1 MSNPEDVVLS
11 MAAHARFVLD
21 NIVVL
26 FRVRGWDDIIT
37 FARTLLKAVPQARIL
52 QALFGNNELCGELWR
67 ARRSRRDRRA
77 RFPAPHT
84 RVMTDAA
91 APTSDSGPLTSSASP
106 AARFAT
112 FSSRVQGVSADAYRD
127 YARRYGHPGA
137 SHGVM
142 TLAHPHSAQAVTG
155 ALVALKAKCDA
166 AEAERDEWRSKCA
179 DAERARDAATAASER
194 ATRDATEATTRA
206 TTARDAAESRAVA
219 DAEDAR
225 RVAADATA
233 RAERAEADLA
243 RVKSSHEA
251 RLAATLA
258 GDPARLATELAAAR
272 AEHATRVR
280 ELQAAWTARCEE
292 AKRRAAADTNARA
305 DAAEANRSRARRVRE
320 LESAV
325 AHLSNLNATLA
336 QTAVDA
342 RAASV
347 NAAARRRRPRVRV
360 APRRGRSVA
369 GSDAGSDAG
378 SVRSRSGSR
387 RGRAAR
393 AASRETVRAAAA
405 CPATNNPASAS
416 AAPALAAASAVG
428 KMRARAKKSERD
440 ARVVEPPRSARGSTS
455 KPPVAPETRRSLASR
470 AARALGASDSY
481 VSSHPTADEFEY
493 SAATGR
499 RERRGVGATR
509 GDETFASASAT
520 KPRAKT
526 KPGRQPFRNAPKNVP
541 AAGVS
546 VSVSRTAGGYEYA
559 PNRKYGDGSAKE
571 NSLRALKASRAR
583 RGWRRLRSVDRRRD
597 RDEDRKNEHPTTK
610 TTTSPAGNPSPGQA
624 LRPPRAPRERARSS
638 TGAVATTR
646 RHLDAA
652 LREDFDRL
660 RSEYEDVLAR
670 ATSGGGERISEEKL
684 RSVVARLQEKSAQ
697 IAGVAFL
704 R

>member
-1 MSNPEDVVLS
+1 M
-11 MAAHARFVLD
+11 
-21 NIVVL
+21 
-26 FRVRGWDDIIT
+26 
-37 FARTLLKAVPQARIL
+37 
-52 QALFGNNELCGELWR
+52 
-67 ARRSRRDRRA
+67 
-77 RFPAPHT
+77 
-84 RVMTDAA
+84 
-91 APTSDSGPLTSSASP
+91 TSSASP

-127 YARRYGHPGA
+127 YARRFGHPGA

-206 TTARDAAESRAVA
+206 NASRDAAESRAVA
-219 DAEDAR
+219 DAESAR
-225 RVAADATA
+225 RAAATANA

-292 AKRRAAADTNARA
+292 AERRAAADTNARA
-305 DAAEANRSRARRVRE
+305 DAAEARVRE

-325 AHLSNLNATLA
+325 AHLSHLNATLA

-387 RGRAAR
+387 HGRAAR
-393 AASRETVRAAAA
+393 AASAWRVAARETAARDATST
-405 CPATNNPASAS
+405 PAASA
-416 AAPALAAASAVG
+416 APALAPALAAASAVG

-440 ARVVEPPRSARGSTS
+440 ARGVEPPRSARGSTS
-455 KPPVAPETRRSLASR
+455 KPPVASRARRSLASR

-571 NSLRALKASRAR
+571 NSLRALKASRAAA
-583 RGWRRLRSVDRRRD
+583 RLAAASERQS
-597 RDEDRKNEHPTTK
+597 ESGTETENEHPTTK

-624 LRPPRAPRERARSS
+624 LRPPRVARERARSS

-670 ATSGGGERISEEKL
+670 ATSGGGGEDLGEKL

>member
-1 MSNPEDVVLS
+1 M
-11 MAAHARFVLD
+11 
-21 NIVVL
+21 
-26 FRVRGWDDIIT
+26 
-37 FARTLLKAVPQARIL
+37 
-52 QALFGNNELCGELWR
+52 
-67 ARRSRRDRRA
+67 
-77 RFPAPHT
+77 
-84 RVMTDAA
+84 
-91 APTSDSGPLTSSASP
+91 
-106 AARFAT
+106 
-112 FSSRVQGVSADAYRD
+112 
-127 YARRYGHPGA
+127 
-137 SHGVM
+137 M

-179 DAERARDAATAASER
+179 DAERARDAATAACER

-251 RLAATLA
+251 RVAATLA

-272 AEHATRVR
+272 AEHATRAR
-280 ELQAAWTARCEE
+280 ELQAAWTARCED
-292 AKRRAAADTNARA
+292 ATRRAAADANSRA
-305 DAAEANRSRARRVRE
+305 DAAESNLARLRARLDELTPDPDETRTAAALGARVRE

-325 AHLSNLNATLA
+325 AHLSDLNAKLT

-347 NAAARRRRPRVRV
+347 AATARHRRPRVRV
-360 APRRGRSVA
+360 APRRGGSVA
-369 GSDAGSDAG
+369 GSAAGSA
-378 SVRSRSGSR
+378 RSRSER
-387 RGRAAR
+387 RREGAAR
-393 AASRETVRAAAA
+393 ASRTAVRAVAAR
-405 CPATNNPASAS
+405 PATNNPASAS
-416 AAPALAAASAVG
+416 TSAAAAAAAAVG
-428 KMRARAKKSERD
+428 KMRARAKKSVRD
-440 ARVVEPPRSARGSTS
+440 ARVVEAPRRLRGSTS

-470 AARALGASDSY
+470 AARALGAADAHAGSN
-481 VSSHPTADEFEY
+481 PTADEFEY

-499 RERRGVGATR
+499 RERRCVGVGGTTRR

-520 KPRAKT
+520 KPSAKT

-571 NSLRALKASRAR
+571 NSMRALKAARAAARAAAAWER
-583 RGWRRLRSVDRRRD
+583 RSESG
-597 RDEDRKNEHPTTK
+597 NENENAAGNQHPTT
-610 TTTSPAGNPSPGQA
+610 TTTTRTTRTMTPGGNPSPGRA
-624 LRPPRAPRERARSS
+624 LRPPRAPRESARSS

-660 RSEYEDVLAR
+660 RAEYEDVLAR
-670 ATSGGGERISEEKL
+670 ATSGGGGDLGEKL

>member
-1 MSNPEDVVLS
+1 
-11 MAAHARFVLD
+11 
-21 NIVVL
+21 
-26 FRVRGWDDIIT
+26 
-37 FARTLLKAVPQARIL
+37 
-52 QALFGNNELCGELWR
+52 
-67 ARRSRRDRRA
+67 
-77 RFPAPHT
+77 
-84 RVMTDAA
+84 MTDAA

-127 YARRYGHPGA
+127 YARRFGHPGA

-206 TTARDAAESRAVA
+206 NASRDAAESRAVA
-219 DAEDAR
+219 DAESAR
-225 RVAADATA
+225 RAAATANA

-292 AKRRAAADTNARA
+292 AERRAAADTNARA
-305 DAAEANRSRARRVRE
+305 DAAEARVRE

-325 AHLSNLNATLA
+325 AHLSHLNATLA

-387 RGRAAR
+387 HGRAAR
-393 AASRETVRAAAA
+393 AASAWRVAARETAARDATST
-405 CPATNNPASAS
+405 PAASA
-416 AAPALAAASAVG
+416 APALAPALAAASAVG
-428 KMRARAKKSERD
+428 KMLARAKKSERD
-440 ARVVEPPRSARGSTS
+440 ARGVEPPRSARGSTS
-455 KPPVAPETRRSLASR
+455 KPPVASQARRSLASR

-571 NSLRALKASRAR
+571 NSLRALKASRAAA
-583 RGWRRLRSVDRRRD
+583 RLAAASERQS
-597 RDEDRKNEHPTTK
+597 ESGTETENEHPTTK

-624 LRPPRAPRERARSS
+624 LRPPRVARERARSS

-670 ATSGGGERISEEKL
+670 ATSGGGGEDLGEKL

>member
-1 MSNPEDVVLS
+1 
-11 MAAHARFVLD
+11 
-21 NIVVL
+21 
-26 FRVRGWDDIIT
+26 
-37 FARTLLKAVPQARIL
+37 
-52 QALFGNNELCGELWR
+52 
-67 ARRSRRDRRA
+67 
-77 RFPAPHT
+77 
-84 RVMTDAA
+84 MTDAA
-91 APTSDSGPLTSSASP
+91 APTSDFGPLTSSASP

-243 RVKSSHEA
+243 RVKSTHEA
-251 RLAATLA
+251 RVAATLA

-272 AEHATRVR
+272 AEHATRAR
-280 ELQAAWTARCEE
+280 ELQAAWAARCED
-292 AKRRAAADTNARA
+292 ATRRAAADANARA
-305 DAAEANRSRARRVRE
+305 DAAESNLARLRARLDELTPDPDETRTAAALGARVRE

-325 AHLSNLNATLA
+325 AHLSDLNAKLM

-347 NAAARRRRPRVRV
+347 AATARHRRPRVRV
-360 APRRGRSVA
+360 APRRGGSVA
-369 GSDAGSDAG
+369 GSDAGSA
-378 SVRSRSGSR
+378 RSRSGPR
-387 RGRAAR
+387 RGGAAG
-393 AASRETVRAAAA
+393 ASRTAVRAVAER
-405 CPATNNPASAS
+405 PATNNPASAS
-416 AAPALAAASAVG
+416 AAASASATAAAAVG
-428 KMRARAKKSERD
+428 KMRARAKKSGRD
-440 ARVVEPPRSARGSTS
+440 ARVVEAPRRLRGSTS
-455 KPPVAPETRRSLASR
+455 KPPVAPEARRSLASR
-470 AARALGASDSY
+470 AARALGAAHAYAGSN
-481 VSSHPTADEFEY
+481 PTADEFEY
-493 SAATGR
+493 SAATDR
-499 RERRGVGATR
+499 RERRGVGATTRR

-571 NSLRALKASRAR
+571 NSLRALKACRAAARAAAAWER
-583 RGWRRLRSVDRRRD
+583 RWESGSENDDAAAENR
-597 RDEDRKNEHPTTK
+597 HPTTTRRS
-610 TTTSPAGNPSPGQA
+610 TTTQGGNPSPGRA
-624 LRPPRAPRERARSS
+624 LRPPHAPRESARSS

-660 RSEYEDVLAR
+660 RAEYEDVLAR
-670 ATSGGGERISEEKL
+670 ATSGGGGDLGEKL

>member
-1 MSNPEDVVLS
+1 
-11 MAAHARFVLD
+11 
-21 NIVVL
+21 
-26 FRVRGWDDIIT
+26 
-37 FARTLLKAVPQARIL
+37 
-52 QALFGNNELCGELWR
+52 
-67 ARRSRRDRRA
+67 
-77 RFPAPHT
+77 
-84 RVMTDAA
+84 MTDAA

-127 YARRYGHPGA
+127 YARRFGHPGA

-206 TTARDAAESRAVA
+206 NASRDAAESRAVA
-219 DAEDAR
+219 DAESAR
-225 RVAADATA
+225 RAAATANA

-243 RVKSSHEA
+243 RVTSSHEA

-292 AKRRAAADTNARA
+292 AERRAAADTNARA
-305 DAAEANRSRARRVRE
+305 DAAEARVRE

-325 AHLSNLNATLA
+325 AHLSHLNATLA
-336 QTAVDA
+336 QTAVDT

-369 GSDAGSDAG
+369 RSDAGSDAG

-393 AASRETVRAAAA
+393 AASAWRVAARETAAR
-405 CPATNNPASAS
+405 PATSTPAAS

-455 KPPVAPETRRSLASR
+455 KPPVASRARQSLASR

-509 GDETFASASAT
+509 GDETFAWASAT

-571 NSLRALKASRAR
+571 NSLRALKASRAAA
-583 RGWRRLRSVDRRRD
+583 RLAAASERQS
-597 RDEDRKNEHPTTK
+597 ESGTETENEHPTTK

-624 LRPPRAPRERARSS
+624 LRPPRVARERARSS

-670 ATSGGGERISEEKL
+670 ATSGGGGEDLGEKL

>member
-1 MSNPEDVVLS
+1 
-11 MAAHARFVLD
+11 
-21 NIVVL
+21 
-26 FRVRGWDDIIT
+26 
-37 FARTLLKAVPQARIL
+37 
-52 QALFGNNELCGELWR
+52 
-67 ARRSRRDRRA
+67 
-77 RFPAPHT
+77 
-84 RVMTDAA
+84 MTDAA

-127 YARRYGHPGA
+127 YARRFGHPGA

-206 TTARDAAESRAVA
+206 NASRDAAESRAVA
-219 DAEDAR
+219 DAESAR
-225 RVAADATA
+225 RAAATANA

-292 AKRRAAADTNARA
+292 AERRAAADTNARA
-305 DAAEANRSRARRVRE
+305 DAAEARVRE

-325 AHLSNLNATLA
+325 AHLSHLNATLA

-387 RGRAAR
+387 HGRAAR
-393 AASRETVRAAAA
+393 AASAWRVAARETAARDATST
-405 CPATNNPASAS
+405 PAASA
-416 AAPALAAASAVG
+416 APALAPALAAASAVG

-440 ARVVEPPRSARGSTS
+440 ARGVEPPRSARGSTS
-455 KPPVAPETRRSLASR
+455 KPPVASRARRSLASR

-571 NSLRALKASRAR
+571 NSLRALKASRAAA
-583 RGWRRLRSVDRRRD
+583 RLAAASERQS
-597 RDEDRKNEHPTTK
+597 ESGTETENEHPTTK

-624 LRPPRAPRERARSS
+624 LRPPRVARERAHSS

-670 ATSGGGERISEEKL
+670 ATSGGGGEDLGEKL

>member
-1 MSNPEDVVLS
+1 
-11 MAAHARFVLD
+11 
-21 NIVVL
+21 
-26 FRVRGWDDIIT
+26 
-37 FARTLLKAVPQARIL
+37 
-52 QALFGNNELCGELWR
+52 
-67 ARRSRRDRRA
+67 
-77 RFPAPHT
+77 
-84 RVMTDAA
+84 
-91 APTSDSGPLTSSASP
+91 
-106 AARFAT
+106 
-112 FSSRVQGVSADAYRD
+112 
-127 YARRYGHPGA
+127 
-137 SHGVM
+137 M

-206 TTARDAAESRAVA
+206 NASRDAAESRAVA
-219 DAEDAR
+219 DAESAR
-225 RVAADATA
+225 RAAATANA

-292 AKRRAAADTNARA
+292 AERRAAADTNARA
-305 DAAEANRSRARRVRE
+305 DAAEARVRE

-325 AHLSNLNATLA
+325 AHLSHLNATLA

-387 RGRAAR
+387 HGRAAR
-393 AASRETVRAAAA
+393 AASAWRVAARETAARDATST
-405 CPATNNPASAS
+405 PAASA
-416 AAPALAAASAVG
+416 APALAPALAAASAVG

-440 ARVVEPPRSARGSTS
+440 ARGVEPPRSARGSTS
-455 KPPVAPETRRSLASR
+455 KPPVASRARRSLASR

-571 NSLRALKASRAR
+571 NSLRALKASRAAA
-583 RGWRRLRSVDRRRD
+583 RLAAASERQS
-597 RDEDRKNEHPTTK
+597 ESGTETENEHPTTK

-624 LRPPRAPRERARSS
+624 LRPPRVARERAHSS

-670 ATSGGGERISEEKL
+670 ATSGGGGEDLGEKL